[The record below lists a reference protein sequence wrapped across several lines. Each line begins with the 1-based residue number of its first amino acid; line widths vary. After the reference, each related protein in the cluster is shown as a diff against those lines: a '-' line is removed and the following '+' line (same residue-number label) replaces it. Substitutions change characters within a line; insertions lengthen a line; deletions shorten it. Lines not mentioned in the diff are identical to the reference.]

1 MERFAQL
8 AGVVSGPGRVRGRRE
23 QVRLEDGHA
32 ESGERV
38 AVVLD
43 CPSPVG
49 CIGRHQPCGKWTRVH
64 QRRVDDGPD
73 VLLESTHVVGG
84 VVAVGFT
91 RLREEIDH
99 QHPQSA
105 AGCER
110 RAHSLAQQAG
120 DDARVQAAR
129 TEHHEV
135 GVGDGVQRLGRCR
148 YGPSQPQA
156 VHAPAGGSDGSL
168 AAHHTTA
175 RELRDQIDAPPR
187 CREDA
192 SLRSEQPRRFLDCRG
207 ETAQPLRESGKD
219 QVPDGMASD
228 PADSREPVLEDP
240 REWICAGRE
249 RHEAVADVAR
259 ARKAI
264 ETAQL
269 ARASAVVA
277 GRHDGGNLGRYVKS
291 TRADQPAEDRG
302 EPGSSTDGRDPQRPA
317 NRKRLR

>member
-1 MERFAQL
+1 M
-8 AGVVSGPGRVRGRRE
+8 
-23 QVRLEDGHA
+23 DN
-32 ESGERV
+32 RV
-38 AVVLD
+38 ALALM
-43 CPSPVG
+43 
-49 CIGRHQPCGKWTRVH
+49 
-64 QRRVDDGPD
+64 D
-73 VLLESTHVVGG
+73 VLLRRLDVSRLQYDLFFGSTVMDKYLLDRRVSANHC
-84 VVAVGFT
+84 AV
-91 RLREEIDH
+91 
-99 QHPQSA
+99 
-105 AGCER
+105 
-110 RAHSLAQQAG
+110 
-120 DDARVQAAR
+120 
-129 TEHHEV
+129 
-135 GVGDGVQRLGRCR
+135 RLGRCR
-148 YGPSQPQA
+148 HGPSQPQA
-156 VHAPAGGSDGSL
+156 VHAPAGGSDGGL

-175 RELRDQIDAPPR
+175 RELRDQIHAPPR